1 MIGSK
6 QTDSCQDIYEFVV
19 KVLSISFV
27 RHNVT
32 VDKKDV
38 LKRHRAVGSINFCE
52 VL

>member
-32 VDKKDV
+32 VDKRDLPRQSSYRDIAQPV
-38 LKRHRAVGSINFCE
+38 V
-52 VL
+52 

>member
-19 KVLSISFV
+19 KVLTISFV

-32 VDKKDV
+32 VTASVV
-38 LKRHRAVGSINFCE
+38 LKRRRAAGSINFCE

>member
-19 KVLSISFV
+19 KVLTILFV

-32 VDKKDV
+32 EDKEIYRVSRPKETS
-38 LKRHRAVGSINFCE
+38 RSR
-52 VL
+52 

>member
-19 KVLSISFV
+19 KVLTISFV

-32 VDKKDV
+32 VDKRD
-38 LKRHRAVGSINFCE
+38 LLRQSS
-52 VL
+52 

>member
-19 KVLSISFV
+19 KVLTILFV

-32 VDKKDV
+32 VDKRD
-38 LKRHRAVGSINFCE
+38 LSRQSS
-52 VL
+52 